1 MPKADMSKPA
11 VPNPYPTKPTLL
23 EPIGHLRIVHPF
35 DVALAVRGRRRQL
48 KLRQSEVARAAGV
61 GREWLVDL
69 EHGKPSVELG
79 LVLRTLEV
87 LGIEVDV
94 LMLRRPPAWTVPL
107 SAQAEVR
114 RARRAATAPR
124 KPRPD
129 VTPPAD
135 YPGKAVWDGKP
146 QQQ

>member
-11 VPNPYPTKPTLL
+11 VPNPYPPKPTLL

-107 SAQAEVR
+107 SAAGGGAPRAPRRDPR
-114 RARRAATAPR
+114 RANRGRT
-124 KPRPD
+124 
-129 VTPPAD
+129 
-135 YPGKAVWDGKP
+135 
-146 QQQ
+146 

>member
-11 VPNPYPTKPTLL
+11 VPNPYPPKPTLL

-129 VTPPAD
+129 VTPPDD